1 MPNKIEQDAHFR
13 VLKLLEDNPQLSQ
26 RDLADRLGISLGKS
40 NYLLRALI
48 EKGHLKVEAL
58 RRGGDRLNKIAYLL
72 TPEGFQSRR
81 KMTRNYLERKR
92 VEYEALKA
100 EIEALTQE
108 TDGQGAQTP
117 SFGAAGAGDGAGV
130 GVAAGAGAGGR
141 SARPTDTAH

>member
-81 KMTRNYLERKR
+81 AMTLKYLGRKR

-108 TDGQGAQTP
+108 IDGQGAQTP
-117 SFGAAGAGDGAGV
+117 SFGAAGDGAGV
-130 GVAAGAGAGGR
+130 GVAAGAGASRR